1 MEGFTGSTYM
11 MGVAG
16 TGSEEPSSNKGET
29 QENVLMVTSCGAWFL
44 TMDIGYCQAVSL
56 LL

>member
-29 QENVLMVTSCGAWFL
+29 QENVLMVTSCGAWLL